1 MMFLQAVAAFILVLG
16 PLVFIHEFGHF
27 IVAKALKIDVPVFSL
42 GFGPRLFGFTRG
54 GTDYRLSLIPLG
66 GFVRLAGDESDENRS
81 GGPEEFLSRPKYQR
95 LMVFVAGAA
104 FNILLAFLVMWLYF
118 GIYGKHVSEEHYPV
132 VIATLEDSAA
142 QQSGLIRGDT
152 IIEIAGQDIKSADDF
167 RKVFTDEILL
177 LPDTVQPILIERD
190 GERLTLDLQTG
201 ADPVQG
207 HGDPGFLLSMAV
219 TPTISVVLPDTP
231 AEGVGLQAGDRI
243 LAGNEQQSISEIEL
257 RQLIVDHPEES
268 IELEIERGGEV
279 ISLSITPRNDDGEGR
294 IGVGFM
300 SAETIVVQLSAS
312 EALRESVLWN
322 LDLSKTVFVIL
333 KRLVTRELPIKT
345 LSSPIGIAQI
355 AREAFI
361 SGIDDILYILAF
373 LSLQLGILNLLPIP
387 VLDGGHILI
396 LGIEGVMRRDL
407 SPGLKERVIMVGF
420 IFLLSFMGLIIV
432 YDLMKVT

>member
-118 GIYGKHVSEEHYPV
+118 GLYGKLVSEEHYPV

-190 GERLTLDLQTG
+190 GEMLTLDLQTG

-207 HGDPGFLLSMAV
+207 HGDPGFLLSMAA

-407 SPGLKERVIMVGF
+407 SPGLKERVILVGF